1 MPASVLLRR
10 ELGGFAGVGEF
21 GTHGGIAV
29 GEFLD
34 GEVVLDD
41 FAGADELL
49 GAGVEQ
55 GLDLTQAVD
64 LLLGVLDGAVDGGDG
79 LVVLL
84 AVGVDELHELA
95 GELVAALLEAGDV
108 DALRT
113 GHGELAAQGDDG
125 GGGAAG
131 RLAEQGDDGHEELG
145 THDVH
150 LLEAVGHVDDALVVK
165 LVVGL
170 QGADEHGVLAAFLA
184 AVLVEL
190 GEEVLV
196 AVLGGREVGLVLH
209 LEHDGETFLA
219 VDIVAEDEVAL
230 GAGAG
235 VVVLLE
241 VGRPEAAL
249 AAGYVEY
256 VIAMLLEGLA
266 EHLGGEAAFH
276 VAVALYLLVLG
287 LQHELV
293 LLAEL
298 EFLLL
303 GGEALSLK
311 AGGQLGDG
319 PVAAVQLLEA
329 AVAGVGEVEAVR
341 RLQIVEAALES
352 GYLLVFF
359 GGQLAEL
366 AYALGVG
373 RGHVGLALGIAAAE
387 APPQALNLPGQ
398 GADVAIPGGEGA
410 LHSLLRLQLAVFL
423 ALAVHLGN
431 LVEAAAHLGVE
442 FGGFDLRQQGG
453 VFAVVGLERLFAVRT
468 DNSHSCVSFYTA
480 KIATLMQETQFCLKK
495 YQCITRIFA
504 KPWRDGEKALNLRIL
519 KTAMKHILA
528 ILAMVLATNARAY
541 EILDGRLD
549 DSAYYPSTV
558 HTFKV
563 SVPENYDPEAGAC
576 LYVGLDGI
584 LCRAPERIDSLIATG
599 DIPPMIGVYLQP
611 GIVYGP
617 DGEVLR
623 YNRSNEFDA
632 PDGRFARF
640 LETELLPAVRSLR
653 TADGKEIAL
662 RPGAGNAMI
671 FGLSSGGIAAF
682 NAAWQR
688 PDLFGRVYSGC
699 GTFVPMRGADGLQS
713 LVRKSEPR
721 RIRVFLQDG
730 YSDSWNPLFGSWY
743 EANRMLASAL
753 EFAGYDCAFDWAE
766 GGHSV
771 VRTSAIFP
779 DVMKWLWAGGSDG
792 RPTGNATL
800 APILDG
806 AGEWTAEAIEN
817 QAAGEAVAIYPDSTF
832 TVSPRDGSNYL
843 WQTLRRPDGT
853 LYAAQPF
860 YWLHSTEN
868 RALSIGGMAFDAD
881 GMLWVATDAGIQIC
895 DQNGRV
901 RGIIALPREL
911 ATAAADS
918 RTAGLPAGSSLA
930 ISDGRITLTT
940 PHATYRRRLNV
951 RPAIPGRRP
960 KPQGQG

>member
-1 MPASVLLRR
+1 
-10 ELGGFAGVGEF
+10 
-21 GTHGGIAV
+21 
-29 GEFLD
+29 
-34 GEVVLDD
+34 
-41 FAGADELL
+41 
-49 GAGVEQ
+49 
-55 GLDLTQAVD
+55 
-64 LLLGVLDGAVDGGDG
+64 
-79 LVVLL
+79 
-84 AVGVDELHELA
+84 
-95 GELVAALLEAGDV
+95 
-108 DALRT
+108 
-113 GHGELAAQGDDG
+113 
-125 GGGAAG
+125 
-131 RLAEQGDDGHEELG
+131 
-145 THDVH
+145 
-150 LLEAVGHVDDALVVK
+150 
-165 LVVGL
+165 
-170 QGADEHGVLAAFLA
+170 
-184 AVLVEL
+184 
-190 GEEVLV
+190 
-196 AVLGGREVGLVLH
+196 
-209 LEHDGETFLA
+209 
-219 VDIVAEDEVAL
+219 
-230 GAGAG
+230 
-235 VVVLLE
+235 
-241 VGRPEAAL
+241 
-249 AAGYVEY
+249 
-256 VIAMLLEGLA
+256 
-266 EHLGGEAAFH
+266 
-276 VAVALYLLVLG
+276 
-287 LQHELV
+287 
-293 LLAEL
+293 
-298 EFLLL
+298 
-303 GGEALSLK
+303 
-311 AGGQLGDG
+311 
-319 PVAAVQLLEA
+319 
-329 AVAGVGEVEAVR
+329 
-341 RLQIVEAALES
+341 
-352 GYLLVFF
+352 
-359 GGQLAEL
+359 
-366 AYALGVG
+366 
-373 RGHVGLALGIAAAE
+373 
-387 APPQALNLPGQ
+387 
-398 GADVAIPGGEGA
+398 
-410 LHSLLRLQLAVFL
+410 
-423 ALAVHLGN
+423 
-431 LVEAAAHLGVE
+431 
-442 FGGFDLRQQGG
+442 
-453 VFAVVGLERLFAVRT
+453 
-468 DNSHSCVSFYTA
+468 
-480 KIATLMQETQFCLKK
+480 
-495 YQCITRIFA
+495 
-504 KPWRDGEKALNLRIL
+504 
-519 KTAMKHILA
+519 MKHILA
-528 ILAMVLATNARAY
+528 ILAIVLATNARAY
-541 EILDGRLD
+541 ELLDGRID

-611 GIVYGP
+611 GIVYGT

-753 EFAGYDCAFDWAE
+753 EFAGYDCAFDWSE

-779 DVMKWLWAGGSDG
+779 DVMKWLWAGSSAA

-817 QAAGEAVAIYPDSTF
+817 PAAGEATAIYPDSTF
-832 TVSPRDGSNYL
+832 TVNRREGSNYL

>member
-1 MPASVLLRR
+1 
-10 ELGGFAGVGEF
+10 
-21 GTHGGIAV
+21 
-29 GEFLD
+29 
-34 GEVVLDD
+34 
-41 FAGADELL
+41 
-49 GAGVEQ
+49 
-55 GLDLTQAVD
+55 
-64 LLLGVLDGAVDGGDG
+64 
-79 LVVLL
+79 
-84 AVGVDELHELA
+84 
-95 GELVAALLEAGDV
+95 
-108 DALRT
+108 
-113 GHGELAAQGDDG
+113 
-125 GGGAAG
+125 
-131 RLAEQGDDGHEELG
+131 
-145 THDVH
+145 
-150 LLEAVGHVDDALVVK
+150 
-165 LVVGL
+165 
-170 QGADEHGVLAAFLA
+170 
-184 AVLVEL
+184 
-190 GEEVLV
+190 
-196 AVLGGREVGLVLH
+196 
-209 LEHDGETFLA
+209 
-219 VDIVAEDEVAL
+219 
-230 GAGAG
+230 
-235 VVVLLE
+235 
-241 VGRPEAAL
+241 
-249 AAGYVEY
+249 
-256 VIAMLLEGLA
+256 
-266 EHLGGEAAFH
+266 
-276 VAVALYLLVLG
+276 
-287 LQHELV
+287 
-293 LLAEL
+293 
-298 EFLLL
+298 
-303 GGEALSLK
+303 
-311 AGGQLGDG
+311 
-319 PVAAVQLLEA
+319 
-329 AVAGVGEVEAVR
+329 
-341 RLQIVEAALES
+341 
-352 GYLLVFF
+352 
-359 GGQLAEL
+359 
-366 AYALGVG
+366 
-373 RGHVGLALGIAAAE
+373 
-387 APPQALNLPGQ
+387 
-398 GADVAIPGGEGA
+398 
-410 LHSLLRLQLAVFL
+410 
-423 ALAVHLGN
+423 
-431 LVEAAAHLGVE
+431 
-442 FGGFDLRQQGG
+442 
-453 VFAVVGLERLFAVRT
+453 
-468 DNSHSCVSFYTA
+468 
-480 KIATLMQETQFCLKK
+480 MQETQFCLKK

-528 ILAMVLATNARAY
+528 ILPAIVLATNARAY
-541 EILDGRLD
+541 EIIDGRLD

-611 GIVYGP
+611 GVVYGT

-662 RPGAGNAMI
+662 RPGAENAMI

-688 PDLFGRVYSGC
+688 PDLFERVYSGC

-771 VRTSAIFP
+771 ARTSAIFP
-779 DVMKWLWAGGSDG
+779 EVMKWLWAGGTDG

-806 AGEWTAEAIEN
+806 AGEWTAEAMEN
-817 QAAGEAVAIYPDSTF
+817 PAAGEAAAIYPDSTF
-832 TVSPRDGSNYL
+832 TVSPREGSNYL
-843 WQTLRRPDGT
+843 WQALRRPDGT

-868 RALSIGGMAFDAD
+868 RTLSIGGMAFDAD

-901 RGIIALPREL
+901 RGIIALPLEL

>member
-1 MPASVLLRR
+1 
-10 ELGGFAGVGEF
+10 
-21 GTHGGIAV
+21 
-29 GEFLD
+29 
-34 GEVVLDD
+34 
-41 FAGADELL
+41 
-49 GAGVEQ
+49 
-55 GLDLTQAVD
+55 
-64 LLLGVLDGAVDGGDG
+64 
-79 LVVLL
+79 
-84 AVGVDELHELA
+84 
-95 GELVAALLEAGDV
+95 
-108 DALRT
+108 
-113 GHGELAAQGDDG
+113 
-125 GGGAAG
+125 
-131 RLAEQGDDGHEELG
+131 
-145 THDVH
+145 
-150 LLEAVGHVDDALVVK
+150 
-165 LVVGL
+165 
-170 QGADEHGVLAAFLA
+170 
-184 AVLVEL
+184 
-190 GEEVLV
+190 
-196 AVLGGREVGLVLH
+196 
-209 LEHDGETFLA
+209 
-219 VDIVAEDEVAL
+219 
-230 GAGAG
+230 
-235 VVVLLE
+235 
-241 VGRPEAAL
+241 
-249 AAGYVEY
+249 
-256 VIAMLLEGLA
+256 
-266 EHLGGEAAFH
+266 
-276 VAVALYLLVLG
+276 
-287 LQHELV
+287 
-293 LLAEL
+293 
-298 EFLLL
+298 
-303 GGEALSLK
+303 
-311 AGGQLGDG
+311 
-319 PVAAVQLLEA
+319 
-329 AVAGVGEVEAVR
+329 
-341 RLQIVEAALES
+341 
-352 GYLLVFF
+352 
-359 GGQLAEL
+359 
-366 AYALGVG
+366 
-373 RGHVGLALGIAAAE
+373 
-387 APPQALNLPGQ
+387 
-398 GADVAIPGGEGA
+398 
-410 LHSLLRLQLAVFL
+410 
-423 ALAVHLGN
+423 
-431 LVEAAAHLGVE
+431 
-442 FGGFDLRQQGG
+442 
-453 VFAVVGLERLFAVRT
+453 
-468 DNSHSCVSFYTA
+468 
-480 KIATLMQETQFCLKK
+480 MQETQFCLKK

-563 SVPENYDPEAGAC
+563 SVPESYDPEAGAC

-611 GIVYGP
+611 GIVYGT

-640 LETELLPAVRSLR
+640 LETELLPAVQSLR
-653 TADGKEIAL
+653 TADGEKIAL
-662 RPGAGNAMI
+662 RPGAENAMI

-779 DVMKWLWAGGSDG
+779 DVMKWLWAGSSAGH
-792 RPTGNATL
+792 PMGNATL

-817 QAAGEAVAIYPDSTF
+817 PEAGEATAIYPDSTF
-832 TVSPRDGSNYL
+832 TVNRREGSNYL

-930 ISDGRITLTT
+930 ISDGQITLTT

-951 RPAIPGRRP
+951 HPATPGRRP